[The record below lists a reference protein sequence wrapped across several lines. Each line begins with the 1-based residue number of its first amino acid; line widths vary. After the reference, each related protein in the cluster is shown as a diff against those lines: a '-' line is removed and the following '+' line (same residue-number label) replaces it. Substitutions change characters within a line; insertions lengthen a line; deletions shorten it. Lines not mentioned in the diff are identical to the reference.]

1 MHEAFY
7 AIIFGAVQGLTEFL
21 PVSSSGH
28 LVLAHSITDFRV
40 GNELA
45 FDVTLHL
52 GTLAA
57 VVIYF
62 RRDIVRLARAAW
74 ELLLRR
80 RVETD
85 DQRQAW
91 WLLLATIP
99 AVIAGVL
106 LESAAESTF
115 RSDRLVATTL
125 IIAGVLLWA
134 IDRQRPQDR
143 DLSHLGW
150 WQATLIGVGQ
160 AVALIPGVSR
170 SGATMMTARL
180 FRLDRGSAAR
190 FSFLLAIPITA
201 GAGMQGLLKVRS
213 EHLPSDQ
220 ITAYVI
226 GGLTAAL
233 VGYAAI
239 RFLLNYVSR
248 HSYGVFALYRLL
260 LGLTVLFLS
269 FR

>member
-1 MHEAFY
+1 MSEILY

-52 GTLAA
+52 GTLVA
-57 VVIYF
+57 VLIYF
-62 RRDIVRLARAAW
+62 RADVARLLRAAVQ
-74 ELLLRR
+74 LLRQR

-91 WLLLATIP
+91 WLMLATIP

-106 LESAAESTF
+106 LESTAESAF
-115 RSDRLVATTL
+115 RSDRLVAVTL
-125 IIAGVLLWA
+125 IVAGGLLWI
-134 IDRQRPQDR
+134 IDRQRPRDR

-180 FRLDRGSAAR
+180 FRLDRASAAR

-201 GAGMQGLLKVRS
+201 GAGAQGLIKAAG
-213 EHLPSDQ
+213 EQLPSDQ
-220 ITAYVI
+220 IVAYVV
-226 GGLTAAL
+226 GGLTAAV
-233 VGYAAI
+233 VGYWAI
-239 RFLLNYVSR
+239 RFLLNYVTR
-248 HSYGVFALYRLL
+248 HSYGIFALYRLV
-260 LGLTVLFLS
+260 LGLVVLFFA